1 MDEGFCECDSFR
13 LAFGSVSE
21 VEAVGCDSQWGLFP
35 WHQSLSRLG
44 LMAEEMTA

>member
-1 MDEGFCECDSFR
+1 MRVFVCVAPSGLHLEMC
-13 LAFGSVSE
+13 LKWK
-21 VEAVGCDSQWGLFP
+21 AVGCDSQWGLFP